1 MIMGEGDTGFG
12 ALKRSRK
19 RTRAGRFSSEITL
32 KELEACY
39 HLPAQVA
46 CGRQGVGLT
55 ILKRICRAH
64 GVAAWPY
71 RKQYK
76 YELGD
81 APHPVADTPS
91 GAWERPAGPQPAAC
105 RAASPETSSRGLDLL
120 LDAIDGSGDDRA
132 AGGDAAAQSAPPR
145 GAAAPLERAGSS
157 GTLSASTMRRLSM
170 SGSLEPSGQ
179 PPAQTSPGA
188 DAAGAGAPRM
198 LSRPL
203 PSGSLSLASEAS
215 ACLSGT
221 LHRPRPMH
229 AAPAR
234 PPIPAFRGWTP
245 PAAPAAKPQDAARG
259 APPGEAAD
267 GLRRRALAS
276 LLSLVLQ
283 RGTPGEGAA
292 SAAVAGE
299 LARCLQH
306 QACRAP
312 AEVRDAAPLCGEA
325 WQPRDAARP
334 PTEDAWQPPAVGAW
348 QQQLD
353 AWQQPQ
359 HPDASQQRNLDAW
372 QQPHLDAWQQVDCW
386 STGRVMPPAIAPAP
400 QHDWRRGVPA
410 STLAAARHDSR
421 QYTHVRHLLASVG
434 RA

>member
-46 CGRQGVGLT
+46 CGRLGVGLT

-81 APHPVADTPS
+81 TPHPIADTPS
-91 GAWERPAGPQPAAC
+91 GAWERPAGPQPATC
-105 RAASPETSSRGLDLL
+105 RAASPETSSCGLDLL

-145 GAAAPLERAGSS
+145 GAAVPLERAGSS
-157 GTLSASTMRRLSM
+157 GTLSASTTRRLSM

-179 PPAQTSPGA
+179 PPAQAPPGA
-188 DAAGAGAPRM
+188 DAAGAGAPRT

-245 PAAPAAKPQDAARG
+245 PAALAAKPQDAARG

-292 SAAVAGE
+292 SAAVAAE

-312 AEVRDAAPLCGEA
+312 AEVRDKAPLCGEA
-325 WQPRDAARP
+325 WQPRDVARP
-334 PTEDAWQPPAVGAW
+334 PAEDAWQPPAVGAW

-359 HPDASQQRNLDAW
+359 HLDASQQRN
-372 QQPHLDAWQQVDCW
+372 LDAWQQVDCW
-386 STGRVMPPAIAPAP
+386 STGRVMPPATAPAP

>member
-46 CGRQGVGLT
+46 CGRLGVGLT

-81 APHPVADTPS
+81 TPHPIADTP
-91 GAWERPAGPQPAAC
+91 
-105 RAASPETSSRGLDLL
+105 T
-120 LDAIDGSGDDRA
+120 
-132 AGGDAAAQSAPPR
+132 
-145 GAAAPLERAGSS
+145 
-157 GTLSASTMRRLSM
+157 
-170 SGSLEPSGQ
+170 
-179 PPAQTSPGA
+179 
-188 DAAGAGAPRM
+188 
-198 LSRPL
+198 
-203 PSGSLSLASEAS
+203 
-215 ACLSGT
+215 
-221 LHRPRPMH
+221 
-229 AAPAR
+229 R

-245 PAAPAAKPQDAARG
+245 PAALAAKPQDAARG

-292 SAAVAGE
+292 SAAVAAE

-312 AEVRDAAPLCGEA
+312 AEVRDKAPLCGEA
-325 WQPRDAARP
+325 WQPRDVARP
-334 PTEDAWQPPAVGAW
+334 PAEDAWQPPAVGAW

-359 HPDASQQRNLDAW
+359 HLDASQQRN
-372 QQPHLDAWQQVDCW
+372 LDAWQQVDCW
-386 STGRVMPPAIAPAP
+386 STGRVMPPATAPAP

>member
-1 MIMGEGDTGFG
+1 GDTGFG

-46 CGRQGVGLT
+46 CGRLGVGLT

-81 APHPVADTPS
+81 APHPIADTPS
-91 GAWERPAGPQPAAC
+91 GAWERPAGPQPATC
-105 RAASPETSSRGLDLL
+105 RAASPETSSCGLDLL

-145 GAAAPLERAGSS
+145 GAAVPLERA
-157 GTLSASTMRRLSM
+157 
-170 SGSLEPSGQ
+170 
-179 PPAQTSPGA
+179 
-188 DAAGAGAPRM
+188 APR
-198 LSRPL
+198 
-203 PSGSLSLASEAS
+203 G
-215 ACLSGT
+215 
-221 LHRPRPMH
+221 
-229 AAPAR
+229 
-234 PPIPAFRGWTP
+234 
-245 PAAPAAKPQDAARG
+245 
-259 APPGEAAD
+259 
-267 GLRRRALAS
+267 AS

-292 SAAVAGE
+292 SAAVAAE

-312 AEVRDAAPLCGEA
+312 AEVRDKAPLCGEA
-325 WQPRDAARP
+325 WQPRDVARP
-334 PTEDAWQPPAVGAW
+334 PAEDAWQPPAVGAW

-359 HPDASQQRNLDAW
+359 HLDASQQRN
-372 QQPHLDAWQQVDCW
+372 LDAWQQVDCW
-386 STGRVMPPAIAPAP
+386 STGRVMPPATAPAP